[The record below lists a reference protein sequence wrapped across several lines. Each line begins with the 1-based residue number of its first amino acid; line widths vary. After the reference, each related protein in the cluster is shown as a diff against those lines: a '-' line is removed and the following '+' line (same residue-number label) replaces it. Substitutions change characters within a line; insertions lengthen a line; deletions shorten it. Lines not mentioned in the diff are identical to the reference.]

1 MSCNVETCRR
11 SKVYDKQGLI
21 DFMKKHRPTLA
32 GKRRKQPDRTYEDLR
47 QKHKAKIA
55 DWMFRA
61 VCEYY
66 QEHGEMPSE
75 DAAAGITDKIYEKI
89 VSTCIWVPYDEVLH
103 KLLSEFP
110 EFEARIKEGRTSDQS
125 QPASQPKSSHPK
137 PKQASGKR
145 CPNCGRKMK
154 QQFIGLRHCKCGV
167 SWQRGEGFFERS
179 PDMVFALERQKVGK
193 KTKQRPVIR
202 RDGG

>member
-1 MSCNVETCRR
+1 
-11 SKVYDKQGLI
+11 
-21 DFMKKHRPTLA
+21 MKKHRPTLA
-32 GKRRKQPDRTYEDLR
+32 DKRRMQPNRTYKDLK

-61 VCEYY
+61 VCEYHS
-66 QEHGEMPSE
+66 EHGEMPHE
-75 DAAAGITDKIYEKI
+75 EAAVEITDRIYEKI
-89 VSTCIWVPYDEVLH
+89 VSTCIWVPREEVYCEFLS
-103 KLLSEFP
+103 KLP
-110 EFEARIKEGRTSDQS
+110 EYGIRIKDGNSLDMSREIPQRAPS
-125 QPASQPKSSHPK
+125 ASKTK
-137 PKQASGKR
+137 KTSGKR